1 MTWEFT
7 DLDGRDCAPAPGRL
21 AQITAPKTTHP
32 SRSKRS
38 LFFDTNE
45 WLPGVLPRGLDYSP
59 CDSQNRDECGWL
71 KIRIALRWCFLQ
83 NGCRALCERVRGNRM
98 VKASSQARAKFQFE
112 EE

>member
-7 DLDGRDCAPAPGRL
+7 DLDGRDCAPTPARL
-21 AQITAPKTTHP
+21 AQTTVPKTTHP
-32 SRSKRS
+32 TRSKRS

-71 KIRIALRWCFLQ
+71 KKGSLFGGAF
-83 NGCRALCERVRGNRM
+83 CRTV
-98 VKASSQARAKFQFE
+98 VARCAKGLE
-112 EE
+112 AIEW